1 MGPGFYGRLNTDEMI
16 KNRVI
21 QVLSILILTGFS
33 LPAFSQGA
41 DKLRINEIMTWN
53 ETNFEDDFG
62 VRSGWLEL
70 YNTSYATVNVGGCY
84 LTDDLNNPTKYQIPK
99 GDVLTS
105 IKPRQHILFWADNH
119 PTRGTFH
126 VNFTFEQGEKNFIAL
141 FDVNGRDLIDSMSI
155 PPLDMDQSFGRITDG
170 LDNLGLLEKTT
181 PSSNNVFINQAAAS
195 DRFLEHDPAGVG
207 MAVTAMGVVF
217 IALILLFLAFKQ
229 IGRTAIRLSQRR
241 ALASRKQDAE
251 TVLVS
256 GKKAEAESGEIFAA
270 IGLAMHEFQNES
282 HDMESTVLTIQRV
295 ARSYSPWSSKLYGL
309 RQTPR
314 K

>member
-1 MGPGFYGRLNTDEMI
+1 MM

-21 QVLSILILTGFS
+21 QVLSILVLTGFS

-41 DKLRINEIMTWN
+41 DKFRINEIMTWN

-62 VRSGWLEL
+62 ARSGWLEL

-99 GDVLTS
+99 GDILTS

-126 VNFTFEQGEKNFIAL
+126 MNFTFEQGEKNFIAL

-170 LDNLGLLEKTT
+170 LDDLGLLEKTT

-217 IALILLFLAFKQ
+217 IALLLLFLAFKQ

-256 GKKAEAESGEIFAA
+256 GKKVEAESGEIFAA